1 MGVKM
6 KNLFPIPMM
15 MEQTNLNLKEIQESI
30 LTLRRNKPPDKTGY
44 TSFYDEDG
52 LLDVKNKKEILDVI
66 TKYAKG
72 YVDTCLDLDSTIASQ
87 INSECI
93 QAWYNVYDKGIHHC
107 WHDHGRS
114 LLSGTLYIHT
124 DNDSS
129 SFLIRSPMY
138 AIIKGWVGGEGFLDR
153 WAQELELRPIPG
165 DIYIWP
171 SWLEHSVPEQ
181 KATNDPRIS
190 ISFNVFVKR

>member
-1 MGVKM
+1 M

-15 MEQTNLNLKEIQESI
+15 MEQTNLNIKEIQESI
-30 LTLRRNKPPDKTGY
+30 LTLRRNKSPDKTNY

-52 LLDVKNKKEILDVI
+52 LAGVKHKEDILNGI
-66 TKYAKG
+66 TKFAKG
-72 YVDTCLDLDSTIASQ
+72 YVDTCLDLDKTIASK
-87 INSECI
+87 IDTDCI
-93 QAWYNVYDKGIHHC
+93 QAWYNVYDEGIHHC

-124 DNDSS
+124 DSDSS
-129 SFLIRSPMY
+129 SFLIRSPLY
-138 AIIKGWVGGEGFLDR
+138 AIIKSWVGGEGFLNR
-153 WAQELELRPIPG
+153 WVQEEELRPVSG

-181 KATNDPRIS
+181 KPTSNPRIS
-190 ISFNVFVKR
+190 ISFNIFVKR